1 MKLETAR
8 DAVNHARSFHRE
20 LSRFYHRL
28 GTETASERTRLL
40 LDYLSRHERHL
51 EQRLRRCENE
61 MEPGALDSWFRNSP
75 DETELLPLFKF
86 EVNPAMLYEELLRN
100 AIEQDERMAGF
111 FHELA
116 ETAPNAAVR
125 DFFNTLCT
133 VERNQKFHLAKNA
146 QMLHDL

>member
-8 DAVNHARSFHRE
+8 DAVDHARSYHRE

-51 EQRLRRCENE
+51 EQNLHRCENE
-61 MEPGALDSWFRNSP
+61 MEPDTLDSWFRNSP

-86 EVNPAMLYEELLRN
+86 EVNPAMLDEELLRT

-111 FHELA
+111 FQDLA
-116 ETAPNAAVR
+116 ETAPTPVMR

-133 VERNQKFHLAKNA
+133 VEQNQKFHLAKNA
-146 QMLHDL
+146 QMIRDL